1 MTQRHTSTADLGSPV
16 NLTHMSLN
24 RGRKPEYPER
34 NNLITVLQKLEV
46 REGFAWLIFSWGK
59 IHGENLQN

>member
-1 MTQRHTSTADLGSPV
+1 MADLGSPV

-34 NNLITVLQKLEV
+34 NNLITVLQKLDV